1 MAFDREAAIKA
12 GYSEAEI
19 DAYLAKQKVPEAPA
33 VTEPYA
39 GMSKR
44 EIAQRMTTF
53 PQTQSMPM
61 GSVDDLMR
69 QLGLTAR
76 AGITGATAIPAM
88 MADALTGMVNIGTG
102 KQTMMPSSKGLQ
114 NLLDYIGLP
123 KPQSAQE
130 RVVQDITSGLAG
142 VAGPAAAAGKMVPLA
157 KEFFT
162 TNLPAQVGS
171 AAGAAGLS
179 GYAREEDA
187 GPMGQLLASLAG
199 GVGGAGGMVGSTKQM
214 REANIP
220 AVMRTAQEFV
230 RPLTEG
236 GREVITGKVLRSL
249 AREPETAI
257 ENIAAFRPTVPG
269 YQPTTAQASRD
280 IGLIS
285 AETPIRGLATGGPFE
300 AQQYQ
305 ANQARL
311 AIVDRMAKDE
321 EALKRAIA
329 KRDEVT
335 DPMREKAFA
344 ASTVSPET
352 FQSAVS
358 LTVNKTIDDIL
369 ASPTGKRSTV
379 MSVMDDTRKDIARA
393 STPAELYEIR
403 KDLRAASQGLL
414 DKSQSN
420 GPSAGAFKVAKN
432 ELETVIRSVD
442 DAIEAAAPGYKNYL
456 EKYAA
461 SSRGIERLEAAQE
474 FKGKVISTIPDPSR
488 AGDFLLSQPSFAR
501 AIRAAE
507 KDTKLSNTQLMMLKR
522 VAEDLDS
529 GVLSRAAKSPG
540 SDTFKNMSFANV
552 IGGIVGKQMFG
563 EVSPA
568 LNKVAAPMNW
578 LYNGTD
584 DKIRELLV
592 ESMLDPKLAARLM
605 QKANIMQVESL
616 SKELQRKAL
625 SIGYG
630 AAFGL
635 QPD

>member
-1 MAFDREAAIKA
+1 MAFDREAAKQA
-12 GYSEAEI
+12 GYSDAEI
-19 DAYLAKQKVPEAPA
+19 KAFLAKQKVPE
-33 VTEPYA
+33 VVEKTEPYA

-88 MADALTGMVNIGTG
+88 MADALTGLVNLGTG
-102 KQTMMPSSKGLQ
+102 KQTMMPSSTGLQ

-142 VAGPAAAAGKMVPLA
+142 VAGPAAVAGRMAPAA

-199 GVGGAGGMVGSTKQM
+199 GAGGGMGMVGSTKQM

-230 RPLTEG
+230 RPLTEA

-257 ENIAAFRPTVPG
+257 ENIAAFKPTVPG

-280 IGLIS
+280 IGLIA
-285 AETPIRGLATGGPFE
+285 AETPIKGLATGGPFE
-300 AQQYQ
+300 AQQLQ

-321 EALKRAIA
+321 EALKQAIA

-335 DPMREKAFA
+335 APLREQAFA
-344 ASTVSPET
+344 SSTVSPET

-369 ASPTGKRSTV
+369 ASDVGARGTV
-379 MSVMDDTRKDIARA
+379 KKAMQWAKDQLAEGT
-393 STPAELYEIR
+393 TPQRMYEVR
-403 KDLRAASQGLL
+403 KDLRDAAQGLL
-414 DKSQSN
+414 DKE
-420 GPSAGAFKVAKN
+420 GSAYSLAKGQ
-432 ELETVIRSVD
+432 LEQVIRSVD
-442 DAIEAAAPGYKNYL
+442 DAIDAAAPGYKAYL
-456 EKYAA
+456 DKYAA
-461 SSRGIERLEAAQE
+461 SSRGIERLEAAQW
-474 FKGKVISTIPDPSR
+474 FKSKVISTIPDPSR
-488 AGDFLLSQPSFAR
+488 AGDFLLSQPAFTR

-507 KDTKLSNTQLMMLKR
+507 QDTDLSKTQLMMLKK

-529 GVLSRAAKSPG
+529 GVLSRVAKSPG

-592 ESMLDPKLAARLM
+592 EAMLDPKLAARLM

-635 QPD
+635 TE

>member
-1 MAFDREAAIKA
+1 MAFDREAAKQA

-33 VTEPYA
+33 VTDPYA

-76 AGITGATAIPAM
+76 AGITGATAIPTM
-88 MADALTGMVNIGTG
+88 MADALTGLVNLGTG
-102 KQTMMPSSKGLQ
+102 KETMMPSSKGLQ

-142 VAGPAAAAGKMVPLA
+142 VAGPAAVAGRMAPAA

-199 GVGGAGGMVGSTKQM
+199 GAGGAGGMVGSTKQM

-230 RPLTEG
+230 RPLTEA

-280 IGLIS
+280 IGLIA
-285 AETPIRGLATGGPFE
+285 AETPIKGLATGGPFE
-300 AQQYQ
+300 AQQLQ

-321 EALKRAIA
+321 EALKQAIA

-335 DPMREKAFA
+335 APLREQAFA

-369 ASPTGKRSTV
+369 ASDVGARGTV
-379 MSVMDDTRKDIARA
+379 KKAMQWAKDQLAEGT
-393 STPAELYEIR
+393 TPQRMYEVR
-403 KDLRAASQGLL
+403 KDLRDAAQGLL
-414 DKSQSN
+414 DKE
-420 GPSAGAFKVAKN
+420 GSAYSLAKGQ
-432 ELETVIRSVD
+432 LEQVIRSVD
-442 DAIEAAAPGYKNYL
+442 DAIDAAAPGYKSYL

-461 SSRGIERLEAAQE
+461 SSRGIERLEAAQG
-474 FKGKVISTIPDPSR
+474 FKSKVISTIPDPSR
-488 AGDFLLSQPSFAR
+488 AGDFLLSQPAFTR

-507 KDTKLSNTQLMMLKR
+507 QDTNLSKTQLVMLKK

-592 ESMLDPKLAARLM
+592 EAMLDPKLAARLM

-635 QPD
+635 TE